1 MYYVVSYLQFIS
13 KQRHAFYYYLQ
24 SRESVYAKERLKMFH
39 RVISLI
45 FFLQNL
51 GKLNCF
57 ELGCMST
64 VLLLG
69 TITSQSEKSVVSIFH
84 EYPRFANPFQ
94 LLFLLIRK
102 LPCFKFFPV
111 SIFPRIFQTCK
122 QICDIENFVNNRE
135 ELFSC
140 QSWVKTQA

>member
-13 KQRHAFYYYLQ
+13 KERHAFYYYLQ
-24 SRESVYAKERLKMFH
+24 SGESVYAKERLKMFH

-45 FFLQNL
+45 FFFRIWVNL
-51 GKLNCF
+51 TGLSWVACQLFYSQKQLPLNQKNLWF
-57 ELGCMST
+57 
-64 VLLLG
+64 
-69 TITSQSEKSVVSIFH
+69 QFFH

-111 SIFPRIFQTCK
+111 SIFPRISQTCK